1 MEKDQTKM
9 DINSNT
15 SSSNKDLEVQ
25 PEHLELKHHTNAEIE
40 ASGSWI
46 DKQINILGA
55 KFRFSSAMCQIVLLA
70 FVVFLTPGMFN
81 ALSGIGAAISDKKTA
96 DLANTALYVTFSTV
110 GFFAGTICN
119 VIGVKM
125 SLVFGGFG
133 YAIYAGSLLSFNH
146 NENKGFVIFA
156 GAFLGFCAS
165 LLWAA

>member
-70 FVVFLTPGMFN
+70 FVVF
-81 ALSGIGAAISDKKTA
+81 
-96 DLANTALYVTFSTV
+96 
-110 GFFAGTICN
+110 
-119 VIGVKM
+119 
-125 SLVFGGFG
+125 
-133 YAIYAGSLLSFNH
+133 
-146 NENKGFVIFA
+146 
-156 GAFLGFCAS
+156 
-165 LLWAA
+165 